1 MDAESKNLFR
11 DRLDA
16 RNSKP
21 SSEIEV
27 GQKGRILYFKRG
39 DYVHSGTKQ

>member
-1 MDAESKNLFR
+1 MDVGNENLCK

-21 SSEIEV
+21 SSKIEV
-27 GQKGRILYFKRG
+27 GQGITLYYKKGN
-39 DYVHSGTKQ
+39 YV